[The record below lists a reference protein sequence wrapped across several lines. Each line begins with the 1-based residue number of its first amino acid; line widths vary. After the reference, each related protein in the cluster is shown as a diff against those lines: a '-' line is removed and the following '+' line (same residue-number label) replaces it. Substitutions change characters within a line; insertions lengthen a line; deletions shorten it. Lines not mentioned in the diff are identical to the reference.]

1 MKLNIENKV
10 ALVTGGARD
19 IGKLIS
25 LNLASEN
32 VSVAVNYNS
41 SSKEADDTISEIKK
55 LGGNAKAY
63 KGNVSDYNEMKNMI
77 NSINLDFGGIDFLIN
92 NAGYT
97 RVERFFESKPEEWD
111 KQIDICLK
119 GSINCCHL
127 VIEKMME
134 KKLGRIINL
143 VGDSSRIG
151 EANLAITAAA
161 RGGTIALGKSLAK
174 ELGRYNITVN
184 TISLG
189 LVKTTHSNNDFLE
202 KNMEKILKFY
212 PLKRIGKADD
222 VAPMVSFLC
231 SNNASWITGQVISIN
246 GGFCMM

>member
-10 ALVTGGARD
+10 ALVTGGGRD

-25 LNLASEN
+25 LSLASEN
-32 VSVAVNYNS
+32 VTVAINYNS
-41 SSKEADDTISEIKK
+41 SSKEAINTVSEIQKF
-55 LGGNAKAY
+55 GGNAKAY
-63 KGNVSDYNEMKNMI
+63 KGNVSNYSEMKTMI
-77 NSINLDFGGIDFLIN
+77 DSINKDFGGIDFLIN

-97 RVERFFESKPEEWD
+97 KVERFSESKPEEWD
-111 KQIDICLK
+111 KQINVCLK

-127 VIEKMME
+127 VIKKMIE
-134 KKLGRIINL
+134 KKYGRIINL

-174 ELGRYNITVN
+174 ELGRYDITVN
-184 TISLG
+184 SISLG
-189 LVKTTHSNNDFLE
+189 LVKTTHSNNEFLE
-202 KNMEKILKFY
+202 KNMEKILKSY
-212 PLKRIGKADD
+212 PLKRIGEAND
-222 VAPMVSFLC
+222 VAPMVNFLC

-246 GGFCMM
+246 GGFCMV

>member
-1 MKLNIENKV
+1 MDKRLLNTKTV
-10 ALVTGGARD
+10 VTGGSRGIGAGIVKRLFNEGSD
-19 IGKLIS
+19 IIIADILEDEANDLINS
-25 LNLASEN
+25 LKAKDRIFFHRTNLAEEN
-32 VSVAVNYNS
+32 QILDLFKFVK
-41 SSKEADDTISEIKK
+41 SKWGA
-55 LGGNAKAY
+55 LN
-63 KGNVSDYNEMKNMI
+63 
-77 NSINLDFGGIDFLIN
+77 FLIN

-97 RVERFFESKPEEWD
+97 RVEKFISSTPEEWD
-111 KQIDICLK
+111 KQIDVCLK

-127 VIEKMME
+127 VIENMIE
-134 KKLGRIINL
+134 NQYGRIINI

-151 EANLAITAAA
+151 EANLAVTAAA
-161 RGGTIALGKSLAK
+161 RGGTIALSKSLAK

-189 LVKTTHSNNDFLE
+189 LVKTTHSNNNFLE

-246 GGFCMM
+246 GGFCMV

>member
-212 PLKRIGKADD
+212 PLKRIGVAGD

-231 SNNASWITGQVISIN
+231 SDNASWITGQVISIN
-246 GGFCMM
+246 GGFCMV

>member
-97 RVERFFESKPEEWD
+97 RVERFFESKPKEWD